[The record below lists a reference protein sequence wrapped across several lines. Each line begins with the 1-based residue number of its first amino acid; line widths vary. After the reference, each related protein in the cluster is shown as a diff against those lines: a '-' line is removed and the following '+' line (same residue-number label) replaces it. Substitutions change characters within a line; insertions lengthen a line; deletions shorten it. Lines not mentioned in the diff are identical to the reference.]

1 MTTTNNDSESR
12 VYRIFAA
19 WATACYRHGAWVLFA
34 ALLIS
39 AGCSVYVAR
48 NLGMNTD
55 TTDMLS
61 GDLPFRVNITHYN
74 KIFPQDV
81 DTLLVVLE
89 APTPEQ
95 VHQAT
100 DRLAVRLK
108 EDTSNF
114 EDVYPP
120 TAGDFFTRNGLLYE
134 SIPELQQVTDR
145 VAAAQPLMA
154 RIAGDPTLSAFAEV
168 LKEAVEELQKGRTLE
183 LSPVLGAVS
192 DTLRARLEG
201 LPRALSWQALFSDET
216 QKSKYRELILV
227 KPKLNYDQ
235 MFPGEQAIEALSVA
249 AEEVGITDD
258 GAVRLRITGEVALSH
273 DELSSSLLGMQ
284 YAGIITFILVVVV
297 LYFAM
302 RAAGLIINVLVCLA
316 MGLVLTAAFATAAV
330 GHVNLISIAFAVL
343 YIGLGA
349 DFAIHF
355 LLRYR
360 EVLES
365 GNPSTEALH
374 VSGGDAG
381 AALTACTIT
390 NAIGF
395 YAFIPTDYSGVAEL
409 GLISG
414 TGMIISLLVTLTVA
428 PALLRYLPTRREAK
442 AIAPPKASV
451 GRVLELS
458 LKWHRLTYAVTLAA
472 SIGALLL
479 LPQVR
484 FDYNLLNLQDQKGKA
499 IQTFR
504 ELLAQPDLSPWH
516 SIVLAKD
523 RQEAGRLALALSELP
538 EVDKVVS
545 LLDFVPSDQE
555 EKLQLIE
562 EMALTVGPIDMPTQ
576 DHRVDSS
583 IRKQR
588 EALDALAAALD
599 SFIAARPEHSA
610 APAARKLR
618 SSLASLF
625 EQLGTAGSA
634 EQNTLLRSLEGDLL
648 TTLPAALQNLRTST
662 EANLFGEQDLPA
674 SLSSRWHAQSGEYRL
689 AVYPSED
696 LNDNDALRRFVRS
709 VQKVAPEVTGAPV
722 VTLEAGE
729 AVVHAF
735 VQAFLLALA
744 GIIVALLVLLRS
756 VKYMLLVLLPLLL
769 SSLFTAAFTVLLD
782 VPFNFANIIALPLL
796 LGLGIDSSLHM
807 VHRSLNNELV
817 SEILIHTST
826 ARAIFY
832 SALTAL
838 VDFASLMFS
847 SHRGTASM
855 GIMLTVGLAFTLI
868 CTLVILP
875 ALLRVPATRAKAQF
889 VR

>member
-1 MTTTNNDSESR
+1 MTTTDNDSESR
-12 VYRIFAA
+12 IYRIFAA
-19 WATACYRHGAWVLFA
+19 WATVCYRHGGWVLLMALLVFA
-34 ALLIS
+34 A
-39 AGCSVYVAR
+39 CSVYVSR

-61 GDLPFRVNITHYN
+61 KDLPFRINITHYN
-74 KIFPQDV
+74 KTFPQDV

-100 DRLAVRLK
+100 ERLAARLK
-108 EDTSNF
+108 KNTFNF

-120 TAGDFFTRNGLLYE
+120 TVGDFFTRNSLLYE
-134 SIPELQQVTDR
+134 SLPELQQITDR

-154 RIAGDPTLSAFAEV
+154 RIAGDPTLSGFADV
-168 LKEAVEELQKGRTLE
+168 LTEAVEELRKGRALE

-192 DTLRARLEG
+192 DTLGARLG
-201 LPRALSWQALFSDET
+201 GSPRALSWQALFSGEP
-216 QKSKYRELILV
+216 QKSKYQELIIV
-227 KPKLNYDQ
+227 KPRLNYDQ
-235 MFPGEQAIEALSVA
+235 LLPGEQAMEALSA
-249 AEEVGITDD
+249 AATDAGITDD

-284 YAGIITFILVVVV
+284 YAGIITFVLVALV

-316 MGLVLTAAFATAAV
+316 MGLVLTATFATAVV
-330 GHVNLISIAFAVL
+330 GQLNLISIAFAVL

-360 EVLES
+360 EVLEG
-365 GNPSTEALH
+365 GNSSAEALH

-395 YAFIPTDYSGVAEL
+395 YAFVPTDYSGVAEL

-414 TGMIISLLVTLTVA
+414 TGMIISLLVTLTIA
-428 PALLRYLPTRREAK
+428 PALLRYLPKRRQAVPDT
-442 AIAPPKASV
+442 PPRASV
-451 GRVLELS
+451 GRALEFS
-458 LKWHRLTYAVTLAA
+458 LKWHRVTYAVTFAA
-472 SIGALLL
+472 SVGALFL

-499 IQTFR
+499 IQVFR

-523 RQEAGRLALALSELP
+523 RKEAARLAPALDELP

-545 LLDFVPSDQE
+545 LLDFVPADQE

-562 EMALTVGPIDMPTQ
+562 EMALTVGPVEMVAQ
-576 DHRVDSS
+576 DRRMDDS

-588 EALDALAAALD
+588 DALDALAIALD
-599 SFIAARPEHSA
+599 RFIAARPEHAA

-625 EQLGTAGSA
+625 EQLGTAGPA
-634 EQNTLLRSLEGDLL
+634 EQGALLRSLEGDLL
-648 TTLPAALQNLRTST
+648 TTLPAALQNLRTAT

-674 SLSSRWHAQSGEYRL
+674 SLRSRWHAPSGEYRL
-689 AVYPSED
+689 AIYPSED

-709 VQKVAPEVTGAPV
+709 VQKVAPKVTGAPV

-729 AVVHAF
+729 AVVYAF
-735 VQAFLLALA
+735 VQAFLLALV

-756 VKYMLLVLLPLLL
+756 VKYTLLVLLPLLL
-769 SSLFTAAFTVLLD
+769 SSLFTAVFTVLLD

-855 GIMLTVGLAFTLI
+855 GIMLTVGLALTLI

-875 ALLRVPATRAKAQF
+875 ALLRVPTRRAKAQL